1 MIIDNALSAVVTGGA
16 SGLGEAT
23 ARMLRA
29 QGAKVAILDM
39 QEERGLRIAEEI
51 GAFFHLCDVTNE
63 ASVDAALAAARAA
76 NGQERVVA
84 NCAGIA
90 PGRRMISRKKDT
102 GELIGHDLAHFV
114 KVVNVNLFGTFLV
127 SAKSALGMASLDP
140 VDADGQRGV
149 IVCTASVAAEDG
161 QVGQAA
167 YAASKAGVKG
177 MTLPIAR
184 DLAQYGVRMCTI
196 LPGLFH
202 TPMFDGLDEGFKKT
216 LSASVP
222 FPSRLGKPEDYAR
235 LVRFLVENDYM
246 NGECVR
252 LDGAIR
258 LAPR

>member
-1 MIIDNALSAVVTGGA
+1 MQIDSSLAAVVTGGA

-23 ARMLRA
+23 TRMLRA
-29 QGAKVAILDM
+29 KGAKVAILDM
-39 QEERGLRIAEEI
+39 QEERGRNVAAET
-51 GAFFHLCDVTNE
+51 GAFFHPCDVTNE

-90 PGRRMISRKKDT
+90 TGRRMISRKKET
-102 GELIGHDLAHFV
+102 GELIGHDIAYFARAV
-114 KVVNVNLFGTFLV
+114 QVNLIGTFLV
-127 SAKSALGMASLDP
+127 TAKSALGMASLPP
-140 VDADGQRGV
+140 VDVDGQRGV
-149 IVCTASVAAEDG
+149 IIGTASVAAEDG

-184 DLAQYGVRMCTI
+184 DLAQYGIRMCTI
-196 LPGLFH
+196 LPGLFQ
-202 TPMFDGLDEGFKKT
+202 TPMFDGLDDAFKKT
-216 LSASVP
+216 LAASVP

-235 LVRFLVENDYM
+235 LVAFIVENDYL
-246 NGECVR
+246 NGESIR

>member
-1 MIIDNALSAVVTGGA
+1 MQIDSSLAAVITGGA

-23 ARMLRA
+23 ARMFRA
-29 QGAKVAILDM
+29 RGARVAILDL
-39 QEERGLRIAEEI
+39 QEERGRKVAAEI
-51 GAFFHLCDVTNE
+51 GATFHSCDVTSE
-63 ASVDAALAAARAA
+63 SSVDAALTAARAA

-90 PGRRMISRKKDT
+90 TGRRMISKKKDT
-102 GELIGHDLAHFV
+102 GELVGHDLAYFAKAV
-114 KVVNVNLFGTFLV
+114 QVNLIGTFLMT
-127 SAKSALGMASLDP
+127 ARSALGMASLPP

-149 IVCTASVAAEDG
+149 VIGTASVAAEDG

-184 DLAQYGVRMCTI
+184 DLAQYGIRMCTI
-196 LPGLFH
+196 LPGLFQ
-202 TPMFDGLDEGFKKT
+202 TPMFDGLDEAFQKS
-216 LSASVP
+216 LAASVP
-222 FPSRLGKPEDYAR
+222 FPSRLGAPADYAK
-235 LVRFLVENDYM
+235 LIAFIVENDYI
-246 NGECVR
+246 NGECIR

>member
-1 MIIDNALSAVVTGGA
+1 MIIDSSLSAIITGGA

-29 QGAKVAILDM
+29 RGAKVAILDM
-39 QEERGLRIAEEI
+39 QEERGTKVAAEI
-51 GAFFHLCDVTNE
+51 GAVFCQCDVTSE

-76 NGQERVVA
+76 NGQERVTA

-90 PGRRMISRKKDT
+90 TGRRMISKKRET
-102 GELIGHDLAHFV
+102 GELVGHDLAYFA
-114 KVVNVNLFGTFLV
+114 KAIQVNLIGTFLV
-127 SAKSALGMASLDP
+127 TARSALGMATLQP

-149 IVCTASVAAEDG
+149 VIGTASVAAEDG

-184 DLAQYGVRMCTI
+184 DLAQYGIRMCTI
-196 LPGLFH
+196 LPGLFQ
-202 TPMFDGLDEGFKKT
+202 TPMFDGLDENFKKT
-216 LSASVP
+216 LAASVP
-222 FPSRLGKPEDYAR
+222 FPSRLGSPADYAK
-235 LVRFLVENDYM
+235 LVQFIVENDYI
-246 NGECVR
+246 NGESIR
-252 LDGAIR
+252 LDGAVR